1 MAELEPNA
9 RWRNLLA
16 LVFGLVF
23 PTVLTVVYFILLAK
37 HSPAMQQAAYAIGK
51 TMQFTFPAVWVL
63 LIQRQRV
70 RLQAPLVKDVLF
82 GAVLGAVLLATGL
95 MLYELILK
103 PAGVFDAPAVQVR
116 NKVAGIGIHGF
127 WPYVIMALFYCAM
140 HSLLEEYYWRWFIF
154 AQLRQQLPLAGAI
167 GVSSL
172 GFMAHHVCVLSIYFG
187 WFTLWTTLFS
197 AAVAGGGVIWAWQY
211 QKSGSLYGVWIGHA
225 LVDAVIFI
233 IGYDLIT

>member
-9 RWRNLLA
+9 DRRHWLAMVFALL
-16 LVFGLVF
+16 F
-23 PTVLTVVYFILLAK
+23 PTLLTVVYFVLLAK

-51 TMQFTFPAVWVL
+51 TIQFAFPAFWVL
-63 LIQRQRV
+63 WIQRQRI
-70 RLQAPLVKDVLF
+70 RLQAPLAKDLLF
-82 GAVLGAVLLATGL
+82 GAVLGAVLLAVGL
-95 MLYELILK
+95 ALYELCLK
-103 PAGVFDAPAVQVR
+103 PAGVFDAPAIEVR

-127 WPYVIMALFYCAM
+127 WPYVIMSLFYCVL
-140 HSLLEEYYWRWFIF
+140 HSLLEEYYWRWFVF
-154 AQLRQQLPLAGAI
+154 AQLRPRMSLAAAI
-167 GVSSL
+167 GISSL

-187 WFTLWTTLFS
+187 WFTLWSTLFS

-211 QKSGSLYGVWIGHA
+211 HKTGSLYGVWICHA